1 MPTYEYECR
10 SCGAGFDV
18 FQSMSDAPLTV
29 CPSCGQSVR
38 RKINGGTGIIFKGS
52 GFYKNDS
59 RKSSSE
65 AKSLSSG
72 EKADRD
78 GSASEKSASEG
89 AREGATVKSTPGTA
103 APATS
108 STGTSSNPSSEGV
121 AKKDAT

>member
-18 FQSMSDAPLTV
+18 FQSMSDDPLTV
-29 CPSCGQSVR
+29 CPSCGHSVR

-59 RKSSSE
+59 RKSFSPKSE
-65 AKSLSSG
+65 SAG
-72 EKADRD
+72 GKADSD
-78 GSASEKSASEG
+78 GKASENGSHEG
-89 AREGATVKSTPGTA
+89 VAREGASAKPDAVGTS
-103 APATS
+103 TS
-108 STGTSSNPSSEGV
+108 SASTAGEG

>member
-59 RKSSSE
+59 KNSPPTTKSEPPRDKTARDAS
-65 AKSLSSG
+65 AG
-72 EKADRD
+72 EKDPAKPERAV
-78 GSASEKSASEG
+78 SA
-89 AREGATVKSTPGTA
+89 TA
-103 APATS
+103 ASAGDAP
-108 STGTSSNPSSEGV
+108 G
-121 AKKDAT
+121 KDAT